1 MKKAKKLMIA
11 TAFLF
16 SVALTG
22 AAIGSLN
29 NVSSDAAEAEK
40 ALLSIDAG
48 ASIRVDTLK
57 DEETGE
63 VTGYDTGIRF
73 TATASQTLVSS
84 LVETTEGGVAY
95 KDGAELGMFI
105 VPKTYL
111 AAYNAQKNGGI
122 TDYFDYFSQKK
133 GLEKSQFTYV
143 CSADEL
149 NATGDTNYNVSI
161 LKLYEQNYNRT
172 YQAVAYYTQKTGD
185 TVTYYYTDT
194 SDARTVSYVADA
206 ALLDPDGNY
215 SAEKRK
221 ALGGI
226 IERALELK
234 LGAIGTGNEAEYFGA
249 VHGDTPV
256 KLQESFTPEITAS
269 DLTFTVKSGAENLS
283 ITKGTATATAA
294 GTATMNVSAY
304 GGLVDFD
311 VTMKTLE
318 KQDNEVLD
326 FAGANDMVYNTTNEG
341 DVTGIEYVEEYQG
354 ANGVLKVTAKNWGR
368 LGFDP
373 VQAMDAYAGY
383 KYLVIRMWADTTA
396 TDGYVYIDETNVGT
410 SMTTLKTGSWVNYY
424 FDAETFRTQWAD
436 LGNYFSSMSFNR
448 AGTYYI
454 DKIYVTNNVEVIDF
468 DDSSDLEVI
477 GNKQE
482 VSVTGYLDSLAN
494 EEGVVEFTGSGNW
507 IRFGFPR
514 KQAANMYANNQYLVV
529 RMYVEETVANSY
541 AYIGIN
547 GSDATCRAYSNIRTG
562 SWVDYYFNGN
572 IFYNQWTNNGDSNW
586 YSALAIYGKSKFYI
600 SEVFVTNV
608 LPNGNNGEI
617 VDFASS
623 DDISKIAVTN
633 GAASW
638 VDTDGTQA
646 GGYMKVDYTAQPSFS
661 MNLSDYSKNYLD
673 YKWLVLRANFKSGS
687 SQVNDVNMN
696 GSNEKLGWIYNNK
709 YVNYVFDISSL
720 ATDVITF
727 TTVVATSGAGTF
739 YVDEIYLLR
748 DVAKSDL
755 SIATEGT
762 LTAGETISVS
772 LVNPNNASYLS
783 MTVAAPD
790 GSTVTNLDGFTAVA
804 GTYTVIVQLSTNAY
818 YDDTN
823 YVDELRNIR
832 YYSGGTTNL
841 TFTFTVA

>member
-29 NVSSDAAEAEK
+29 NVSSDAAAAEQ

-57 DEETGE
+57 NEETGE

-105 VPKTYL
+105 VPQTYL
-111 AAYNAQKNGGI
+111 AAYNAQKKDGI
-122 TDYFDYFSQKK
+122 ADYFDYFSQKK

-172 YQAVAYYTQKTGD
+172 YQAVAYYTQKTED

-215 SAEKRK
+215 GTEKRK
-221 ALGGI
+221 ALGGL

-234 LGAIGTGNEAEYFGA
+234 LGANGTGEEAEYFGA

-256 KLQESFTPEITAS
+256 KLQQSFTPEITAS

-341 DVTGIEYVEEYQG
+341 DVTGVEYVENYQG

-368 LGFDP
+368 VGFDP

-396 TDGYVYIDETNVGT
+396 TDAFVYIDETNVGT
-410 SMTTLKTGSWVNYY
+410 SMTTLKTGRWINYY

-436 LGNYFSSMSFNR
+436 LGNYFSSMAFNR

-454 DKIYVTNNVEVIDF
+454 DKIYVTNDMEVIDF
-468 DDSSDLEVI
+468 AHATDIAAATGKDGATISYIDNYQGKNGVLQVNAGSWSCLKFTPINALADYGEYKYLVLRMNATVTSNMQIAATNGGQLSELVPNEWRDIYFDADAFRTQWADAGNYYSNLIFKTAGTFYIDTIYMTNDIQPMVLDFYNETLVGTSYVKNQWDTTPSYLGEYKGAQGVLKIEVLKNY
-477 GNKQE
+477 GCLSFKNL
-482 VSVTGYLDSLAN
+482 VSLNLAKN
-494 EEGVVEFTGSGNW
+494 FT
-507 IRFGFPR
+507 
-514 KQAANMYANNQYLVV
+514 YLVV
-529 RMYVEETVANSY
+529 RA
-541 AYIGIN
+541 
-547 GSDATCRAYSNIRTG
+547 
-562 SWVDYYFNGN
+562 
-572 IFYNQWTNNGDSNW
+572 
-586 YSALAIYGKSKFYI
+586 
-600 SEVFVTNV
+600 
-608 LPNGNNGEI
+608 
-617 VDFASS
+617 
-623 DDISKIAVTN
+623 
-633 GAASW
+633 W
-638 VDTDGTQA
+638 VDTDQTPG
-646 GGYMKVDYTAQPSFS
+646 
-661 MNLSDYSKNYLD
+661 
-673 YKWLVLRANFKSGS
+673 
-687 SQVNDVNMN
+687 
-696 GSNEKLGWIYNNK
+696 
-709 YVNYVFDISSL
+709 
-720 ATDVITF
+720 
-727 TTVVATSGAGTF
+727 SGANTIRLG
-739 YVDEIYLLR
+739 YG
-748 DVAKSDL
+748 S
-755 SIATEGT
+755 
-762 LTAGETISVS
+762 GETVTPESGCWKEYKFDMAGFVDFWTNYDWTNYNAS
-772 LVNPNNASYLS
+772 LVFGYASTWYIDCIY
-783 MTVAAPD
+783 A
-790 GSTVTNLDGFTAVA
+790 
-804 GTYTVIVQLSTNAY
+804 I
-818 YDDTN
+818 
-823 YVDELRNIR
+823 
-832 YYSGGTTNL
+832 
-841 TFTFTVA
+841 